1 MSNFFDYYKKRVLGD
16 ANNVLDSDR
25 KSIEDDFE
33 NYLVNDAITAYEIS
47 YTKPDEL
54 PNLKTNAKERM
65 AILDIADNDKTN
77 HDEKKLL
84 CRNSCPIDVGSYVYW
99 NKSYYIVIFE
109 DVVSTMSHKKFTLK
123 RCNGFVNIKYHG
135 DVYKIPVTMVNLTM
149 YSKGLHDYGNI
160 TIGDAKRTIFAGC
173 NEVTKAMK
181 DGYRFIFSDT
191 YASKI
196 THINNYEYTRRS
208 DGGIGL
214 IRWLTVETTIL
225 LEDDVE
231 NLIAYN
237 PINEG
242 KADIHEIEGK
252 DDISMGVTNTYSLE
266 YDGVVTWK
274 LDRNLMYTKLINL
287 GNNKCKIQQAFDE
300 KLSQVG
306 EVIGLIALD
315 EEGNTINM
323 KNITIRGL

>member
-16 ANNVLDSDR
+16 ANNILDSNR

-33 NYLVNDAITAYEIS
+33 EYLMNDAITAYEMS

-99 NKSYYIVIFE
+99 NKSYYVVTFE
-109 DVVSTMSHKKFTLK
+109 DVISTMSHKKFILT
-123 RCNGFVNIKYHG
+123 RCNNFVHIKYKG
-135 DVYKIPVTMVNLTM
+135 VVYDMPVVMVNLTM
-149 YSKGLHDYGNI
+149 YSKGIHDYGNI
-160 TIGDAKRTIFAGC
+160 SVGDAKRTLFVGS

-181 DGYRFIFSDT
+181 SGYRFLYSED

-196 THINNYEYTRRS
+196 THINDYEYTRRS
-208 DGGIGL
+208 DDGIGL
-214 IRWLTVETTIL
+214 IKWTTVETTIL
-225 LEDDVE
+225 LEDDKE
-231 NLIAYN
+231 NLVAYN
-237 PINEG
+237 PFNEG
-242 KADIHEIEGK
+242 KAKASEIVGK
-252 DDISMGVTNTYSLE
+252 DDISMGVTNTYSIE
-266 YDGVVTWK
+266 YDGEVTWQ
-274 LDRNLMYTKLINL
+274 LDRRLMYTKLIEL
-287 GNNKCKIQQAFDE
+287 GNNQCKIQQEFDD
-300 KLSQVG
+300 KFTQVG

-323 KNITIRGL
+323 KNITIRGF